1 MPKNKPTLTGI
12 KPLTERFE
20 EVCADARTLFMEY
33 NNGAMAVKN
42 IPHRDF
48 IVIYC
53 DTLDAVKRDLTRL
66 AGVPGSAVRYARA
79 IDDIPDSMDCI
90 NRLAAFSPGN
100 ALESYLENCVLD
112 VLTAMGQTSAAADRF
127 ILAHAERICA
137 SVQLLIS
144 YLNLLQGLNA
154 ADVLPRTA
162 PAFFAAG
169 AKPAVSF
176 REKIQG
182 ERLLTGLTGRATAP
196 DIFSNAPA
204 FRYLDGQFVAA
215 ELNSIRPVGQ
225 FFGYNDV
232 RRLFQQHFASFVAG
246 ESNLPLLISSL
257 PGLGKTHFSIA
268 YTLSHPELTLV
279 LLEPAM
285 LGHQFEIILRRL
297 AMHKNRKFVLFFDDL
312 DPEKIDWYY
321 FRTNVGGSFSLP
333 GNIALVLA
341 ANYDFPANITS
352 RGRGINFPMF
362 DEIRCQEMVM
372 DFLVSIGMKHC
383 RNELVSVIAADYC
396 EEFGQK
402 KIAELSPRTLIRYL
416 ESYKQSP
423 VKRKQMLDFSKKE
436 IIARPDAQ
444 IFYNFNVKIL
454 RMLYGEEALE
464 VLRQEKIRQSL

>member
-1 MPKNKPTLTGI
+1 
-12 KPLTERFE
+12 
-20 EVCADARTLFMEY
+20 
-33 NNGAMAVKN
+33 
-42 IPHRDF
+42 
-48 IVIYC
+48 
-53 DTLDAVKRDLTRL
+53 
-66 AGVPGSAVRYARA
+66 
-79 IDDIPDSMDCI
+79 
-90 NRLAAFSPGN
+90 
-100 ALESYLENCVLD
+100 
-112 VLTAMGQTSAAADRF
+112 
-127 ILAHAERICA
+127 
-137 SVQLLIS
+137 
-144 YLNLLQGLNA
+144 
-154 ADVLPRTA
+154 
-162 PAFFAAG
+162 
-169 AKPAVSF
+169 
-176 REKIQG
+176 
-182 ERLLTGLTGRATAP
+182 
-196 DIFSNAPA
+196 
-204 FRYLDGQFVAA
+204 
-215 ELNSIRPVGQ
+215 
-225 FFGYNDV
+225 V